1 MRNVIVL
8 GSGRSGTSMVCGC
21 LAARD
26 NAAGYHFGEN
36 LVEARPTNPKGFYE
50 SRVINALNERIM
62 QPAMP
67 ARREDDDAPAVQH
80 IPLPRQYW
88 LANLPPDRALGNS
101 PAVVDEIK
109 QHCAAEP
116 FCYKDPRFCYTLDA
130 WRPHL
135 PAGTCFVCVFRHP
148 AETAASI
155 MKELAEQRYL
165 ATLTLS
171 REQVLDTWC
180 AMYANV
186 LDQLSQRG
194 DWLFVHYQHLLAGDG
209 LDRLA
214 AFTGAPV
221 DRSFP
226 EGRLHRS
233 RATDPVTPQAEA
245 VYERLVAAAERG
257 PDHGSE

>member
-21 LAARD
+21 LG
-26 NAAGYHFGEN
+26 NPSNGPGYHFGEN
-36 LVEARPTNPKGFYE
+36 LVEARPTNPKGFFE

-67 ARREDDDAPAVQH
+67 HRDEGDDRPAVRH

-88 LANLPPDRALGNS
+88 LATLEPDAPLADDAAIAR
-101 PAVVDEIK
+101 DIQ
-109 QHCAAEP
+109 QHCANAP
-116 FCYKDPRFCYTLDA
+116 FCYKDPRFCYTLER

-135 PAGTCFVCVFRHP
+135 PADTRFVCVFRHP

-155 MKELAEQRYL
+155 LKELREQRYL
-165 ATLTLS
+165 ATVTLT
-171 REQVLDTWC
+171 RDQVLDMWR

-186 LDQLSQRG
+186 LDRLSQRG
-194 DWLFVHYQHLLAGDG
+194 DWLFIHYGQLLTDEG

-226 EGRLHRS
+226 EGRLRRS
-233 RATDPVTPQAEA
+233 RSDESVPD
-245 VYERLVAAAERG
+245 RAAALYDRLGEAASG
-257 PDHGSE
+257 